1 MRKGD
6 SRQLAGGSWQ
16 RTGAR
21 RLVANWAARKS
32 ERLQGGRCSQRC
44 EGAEALTAGRRRSR
58 EGGIGRL
65 GDREKEQ
72 RAACSW
78 QPEKRER
85 ETGGSGNREKG
96 QRAVCSRRQAE
107 CGEGEEA

>member
-44 EGAEALTAGRRRSR
+44 EGAEVRGRRGADGRSEEIERGGDGETRGSGERTAGSLQLAAR
-58 EGGIGRL
+58 EARAGDWGIGKP
-65 GDREKEQ
+65 G
-72 RAACSW
+72 
-78 QPEKRER
+78 ER
-85 ETGGSGNREKG
+85 TASSL
-96 QRAVCSRRQAE
+96 Q
-107 CGEGEEA
+107 